1 MVLNL
6 IPVSSTCN
14 LCVLRDPSPCSS
26 LDNFSSPMR
35 MSVCHR
41 NGAQLCLNGPHVLSY
56 GIGEVTSEAV
66 SAGPHSQDFQ
76 HLWP

>member
-1 MVLNL
+1 MCVE
-6 IPVSSTCN
+6 IPPLVC
-14 LCVLRDPSPCSS
+14 S

-35 MSVCHR
+35 MSVCHHS
-41 NGAQLCLNGPHVLSY
+41 GAQLCPNGPHVLSY

-66 SAGPHSQDFQ
+66 SAGPHCPDFQ